1 MKNYIKSVV
10 ALTVICAVVAMLLAV
25 TNFITAPIIEENA
38 SAQANDALAI
48 VLPGGEGFTPV
59 DLSTY
64 ELPATVTEAYTEAG
78 GGCVVKLTVA
88 GYGPD
93 MVTMCGVNAAGEIT
107 GATCLSSN
115 ETLGYEKTY
124 GDSAIGYKKSRFKK
138 MASGI
143 FWMTDTPDVPH
154 SVKGAPKGT
163 VRPAV
168 WAKFKSK
175 QTGQIFYFYA
185 THLVLGSMH
194 NDGGTEYN
202 ATHFVRV
209 AQDRFEPKYP
219 SFVVGDFN
227 AGVTTAPQAYN
238 IMTSGRWN
246 DTFDYMK
253 ASGMQLLPEDL
264 QCGTTPYNDESASR
278 KDVIDHIMFYKAEP
292 LKYWVDRRK
301 FPTADGTLHF
311 PSDHYPIIAEFK
323 LN

>member
-1 MKNYIKSVV
+1 MRRLLIFLSILSTSALMAQETIRVGSYNV
-10 ALTVICAVVAMLLAV
+10 AESDARMRNVKKGAFCAQRYYC
-25 TNFITAPIIEENA
+25 N
-38 SAQANDALAI
+38 SADALAAMI
-48 VLPGGEGFTPV
+48 ADLDCDIIGMQEVCDSMWVQAGSGNIDLRKKVAECRGDKDYDWILYPNTKEGKI
-59 DLSTY
+59 SY
-64 ELPATVTEAYTEAG
+64 
-78 GGCVVKLTVA
+78 
-88 GYGPD
+88 
-93 MVTMCGVNAAGEIT
+93 
-107 GATCLSSN
+107 
-115 ETLGYEKTY
+115 
-124 GDSAIGYKKSRFKK
+124 DSAIGYKKSRFKK

-194 NDGGTEYN
+194 KDGGTEYN

-253 ASGMQLLPEDL
+253 ANGMELLPEDL
-264 QCGTTPYNDESASR
+264 QYGTTPFNNESDSR
-278 KDVIDHIMFYKAEP
+278 KDVIDHIMFYKAQP

>member
-1 MKNYIKSVV
+1 MRRI
-10 ALTVICAVVAMLLAV
+10 LTILLI
-25 TNFITAPIIEENA
+25 FSA
-38 SAQANDALAI
+38 SASIAQETIRVGSYNVAESDARMRQVKKGNFCPQRYYCNSADALAAMI
-48 VLPGGEGFTPV
+48 ADLDCDIIGLQEVCDSMWVQAGSGNIDLRKKVAECRGDKDYDWILYPNTKEGKI
-59 DLSTY
+59 SY
-64 ELPATVTEAYTEAG
+64 
-78 GGCVVKLTVA
+78 
-88 GYGPD
+88 
-93 MVTMCGVNAAGEIT
+93 
-107 GATCLSSN
+107 
-115 ETLGYEKTY
+115 
-124 GDSAIGYKKSRFKK
+124 DSAIGYKKSKFKK
-138 MASGI
+138 MSSGI

-194 NDGGTEYN
+194 KDGGTEYN
-202 ATHFVRV
+202 ATHFMRV

-227 AGVTTAPQAYN
+227 CINGEPAYA
-238 IMTSGRWN
+238 IMTAGRWR

-253 ASGMQLLPEDL
+253 EKGMELPQEDL
-264 QCGTTPYNDESASR
+264 QWGTTPFNNESGSR
-278 KDVIDHIMFYKAEP
+278 DKVIDHIMFYKAEP

-301 FPTADGTLHF
+301 MKTVDGTLHF

-323 LN
+323 I